1 MPRPKSAIPNQELLQ
16 AALEGLEIQ
25 KQRLQDQIQRVQS
38 LLGKRRGRPAA
49 AESTASAPVKR
60 RRRRL
65 SAAGRKRIA
74 EAQRRRW
81 AALRKNAGGEKKA
94 AK

>member
-1 MPRPKSAIPNQELLQ
+1 MPREKSSIANRELLQ

-25 KQRLQDQIQRVQS
+25 RQRITDQIRSVQS
-38 LLGKRRGRPAA
+38 LLGSRRGPRPASEPA
-49 AESTASAPVKR
+49 APGRR

-74 EAQRRRW
+74 EAQKRRW
-81 AALRKNAGGEKKA
+81 AEQRKNASKAEKK
-94 AK
+94 

>member
-1 MPRPKSAIPNQELLQ
+1 MPRPKSSIANQELLR

-25 KQRLQDQIQRVQS
+25 RQRIEEQIRSVQS
-38 LLGKRRGRPAA
+38 LLGGRRGPKPAA
-49 AESTASAPVKR
+49 EKAAPGR
-60 RRRRL
+60 RKRRRL

-81 AALRKNAGGEKKA
+81 AEQRKGGAKSEKK
-94 AK
+94 

>member
-1 MPRPKSAIPNQELLQ
+1 MPRPKSAIPSHDLLQ

-25 KQRLQDQIQRVQS
+25 KQRLEDQIQRVQS
-38 LLGKRRGRPAA
+38 MLGKRRGRPAA
-49 AESTASAPVKR
+49 AEAAAASGPR

-81 AALRKNAGGEKKA
+81 AAQRKNSGAEKKA

>member
-1 MPRPKSAIPNQELLQ
+1 MPREKSSIANRELLQ

-25 KQRLQDQIQRVQS
+25 RQRITDQIRNVQS
-38 LLGKRRGRPAA
+38 LLGSRRGPRPASERA
-49 AESTASAPVKR
+49 APGRR

-74 EAQRRRW
+74 EAQKRRW
-81 AALRKNAGGEKKA
+81 AEQRKTTAKAEKK
-94 AK
+94 

>member
-49 AESTASAPVKR
+49 EPAAPGKR
-60 RRRRL
+60 KRRRL

-81 AALRKNAGGEKKA
+81 AEQRKGGEKKA
-94 AK
+94 TK